1 MSEDQPGVANHTN
14 GRNGDPPGLPQ
25 RSPLSRLGTDKH
37 AWSAGLL
44 FVLAVY
50 AASRLFYLIS
60 GSLLAKVV
68 PVGDFYRITP
78 DVPFGTLNIWSHWD
92 GAWYIQIA
100 GEGYEASAPA
110 STAFFP
116 LYPLLM
122 RSFAELFGGPISIE
136 ALSLWG
142 PLLSLIFLPFA
153 LYFIYHIALDGWGE
167 RVARGSVLA
176 LALFPTTFFLNAAYT
191 ESLFLALSAGSLWAM
206 RVRKDLLLA
215 CVLGGFAAATRNVG
229 IFLVVPLV
237 YEWIR
242 GGGWEEGDKRWDG
255 VYLALVPSGLLGYMG
270 YLWIRFGDPLLFYSA
285 QEYWNRRHT
294 DPLTLVVDIVSE
306 AYGSLKTLFGA
317 QPPAGSALGGVIE
330 RIHGANDFYAL
341 VFLLFTLALFVLGF
355 RVLPLSLSLY
365 TLLLLISAV
374 TFGKP
379 ATPLMGF
386 SRYILVAFPLF
397 ITLATLL
404 ESRRAMGVW
413 LSFSA
418 VASLVFCAFFVS
430 WRFVA

>member
-25 RSPLSRLGTDKH
+25 RSPLSRLGPDKH